1 MLAAERRSPV
11 VCTMA
16 SIVLR
21 REDEWTKALHETI
34 AELLSMAEPGHA
46 DALTTWF
53 GPPAAVAALYPP
65 PPA

>member
-1 MLAAERRSPV
+1 
-11 VCTMA
+11 MA

-53 GPPAAVAALYPP
+53 GPPAAG
-65 PPA
+65 

>member
-1 MLAAERRSPV
+1 
-11 VCTMA
+11 MA

-34 AELLSMAEPGHA
+34 AELLSMAEPGLA

-53 GPPAAVAALYPP
+53 GPPAAG
-65 PPA
+65 